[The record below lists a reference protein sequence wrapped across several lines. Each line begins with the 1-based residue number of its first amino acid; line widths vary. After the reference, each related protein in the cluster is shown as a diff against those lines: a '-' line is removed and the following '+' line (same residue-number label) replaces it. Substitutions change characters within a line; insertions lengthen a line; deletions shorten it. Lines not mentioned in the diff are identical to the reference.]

1 MEENINLLG
10 IDLLSGIDNKIID
23 IDTKDVSLFSPLI
36 LAYIGDAVYELII
49 RTHIVIK
56 GNRPVNKLH
65 KDSASLVKAKTQAS
79 FGKLLKDELND
90 KELSIYKRGRN
101 AKSHTMAKNSTVSDY
116 RYATA
121 FEALIG
127 YLYLDNKLDRA
138 IYLVSRAM
146 FLYESTYNQGE
157 E

>member
-10 IDLLSGIDNKIID
+10 IDLLKKIDDTILGENEKD
-23 IDTKDVSLFSPLI
+23 ISLFSPLI
-36 LAYIGDAVYELII
+36 LAYIGDAIYELII

-65 KDSASLVKAKTQAS
+65 KDSAALVKAGTQAS
-79 FGKLLKDELND
+79 FGKLLRNELNE

-101 AKSHTMAKNSTVSDY
+101 AKSHTMAKNATVSDY

-121 FEALIG
+121 FEALLG
-127 YLYLDNKLDRA
+127 YLYLDKQLDRA
-138 IYLVSRAM
+138 IYLVDRAM
-146 FLYESTYNQGE
+146 NLYEEMKENGE
-157 E
+157 V

>member
-79 FGKLLKDELND
+79 FGKLLK
-90 KELSIYKRGRN
+90 IRN
-101 AKSHTMAKNSTVSDY
+101 
-116 RYATA
+116 
-121 FEALIG
+121 
-127 YLYLDNKLDRA
+127 YLYIK
-138 IYLVSRAM
+138 
-146 FLYESTYNQGE
+146 GE
-157 E
+157 EMLKVILWLKILLFQIIDMQQPLRL